1 VHFFETVVQHVSCQK
16 EETIYYLCKVCKN
29 DVMFIDHEVI
39 HTHLVWSGFMNNYF
53 ICTKHG
59 ETQLRI
65 ESIIDEKV
73 EENMNIPDDKC
84 IVIMTMDVRII

>member
-1 VHFFETVVQHVSCQK
+1 VHFFETVVQHASCQK
-16 EETIYYLCKVCKN
+16 EETIYYPCKVCKN

-39 HTHLVWSGFMNNYF
+39 HKHLVWSGFMNNYF